1 LLLPELKSTGSWI
14 LPSVRGAKDVLE
26 GRTRALSGIVIRD
39 SYTLDIQLEEP
50 VAFFLSLLTMHGCG
64 IVCPEDARDPEHYRL
79 LGTGAGPFR
88 VAEAVE
94 GDHVKLV
101 RHRDY
106 FIPDMPLLDELTF
119 RLDLRSFREMADAF
133 LRGELDIA
141 HGIPPAIV
149 NQVRDDPQFAPYLQT
164 MVQLHTSYLGWD
176 NSSAPFDR
184 VEVRQA
190 VNHAIDRQRINDRVY
205 SGLAVVAQ
213 SLLPPGLLGYDESL
227 RGPAYDPD
235 RARALMRQAGH
246 SSGFAVEYRT
256 WDTDEFNNSGL
267 VPLIIEDLA
276 AIGIRVNVTRHAA
289 TEARAPLDRPGHGQ
303 LYCANWWADFPD
315 S

>member
-1 LLLPELKSTGSWI
+1 
-14 LPSVRGAKDVLE
+14 
-26 GRTRALSGIVIRD
+26 
-39 SYTLDIQLEEP
+39 
-50 VAFFLSLLTMHGCG
+50 
-64 IVCPEDARDPEHYRL
+64 
-79 LGTGAGPFR
+79 
-88 VAEAVE
+88 
-94 GDHVKLV
+94 
-101 RHRDY
+101 
-106 FIPDMPLLDELTF
+106 
-119 RLDLRSFREMADAF
+119 
-133 LRGELDIA
+133 
-141 HGIPPAIV
+141 
-149 NQVRDDPQFAPYLQT
+149 
-164 MVQLHTSYLGWD
+164 
-176 NSSAPFDR
+176 
-184 VEVRQA
+184 VRQA

-235 RARALMRQAGH
+235 RARSLMRQAGH
-246 SSGFAVEYRT
+246 ASGFAIEYRT

-315 S
+315 SDNFFYVFFHSDASSIRGLYFRRPEIDTKIIDARRSNDVERRAGIYRGLNEMVVKEAPLAPLFHERLFVLHRPEIRGVRLSLVPPPVRYHDVWREEE